1 MEKIRFLFNRRVIG
15 GALLIAFIMFCFM
28 VFVVLF
34 VRSDIT
40 PASQGTAVLSVI
52 PAPTA
57 TQTRFVIT
65 PLNSTTAALKNLPT
79 PPLGVIAI
87 GAYVQVT
94 GTGVDGLRLRD
105 EPGLDGQVQLLGSEA
120 EVFLVLEGPREADN
134 YTWWYLVGP
143 YDESRKGWAVANYL
157 SLVQNPE

>member
-1 MEKIRFLFNRRVIG
+1 MEMIRLFFNRRVIG
-15 GALLIAFIMFCFM
+15 GALLITFIMFCFL
-28 VFVVLF
+28 VFAILF
-34 VRSDIT
+34 VRSDT
-40 PASQGTAVLSVI
+40 APASQGPAVLSVI

-57 TQTRFVIT
+57 TQTRPAIT
-65 PLNSTTAALKNLPT
+65 PLDSTTATLNA
-79 PPLGVIAI
+79 PPSPPPGVMAI

-105 EPGLDGQVQLLGSEA
+105 EPGLDGQIQLLGSEA
-120 EVFLVLEGPREADN
+120 EVFLVFDGPREADN

>member
-15 GALLIAFIMFCFM
+15 AAFLIAFIMFCFM

-34 VRSDIT
+34 VRSGTI

-52 PAPTA
+52 PAPMA

-94 GTGVDGLRLRD
+94 GTGIDGLRLRD

-120 EVFLVLEGPREADN
+120 EVFLVFDGPRESDN

-143 YDESRKGWAVANYL
+143 YDESRKGWAVTNYL

>member
-1 MEKIRFLFNRRVIG
+1 MEKIRSLFNRRVIG

-28 VFVVLF
+28 VFAILF
-34 VRSDIT
+34 IRSDTT

-65 PLNSTTAALKNLPT
+65 PLDSNTATLKTPPT
-79 PPLGVIAI
+79 PPPGVIAI

-105 EPGLDGQVQLLGSEA
+105 EPGLDGQVQLLGSET
-120 EVFLVLEGPREADN
+120 EVFLVFDGPIESDN

-143 YDESRKGWAVANYL
+143 YDESRKGWAVTNYL
-157 SLVQNPE
+157 SLVQTPE

>member
-1 MEKIRFLFNRRVIG
+1 M
-15 GALLIAFIMFCFM
+15 IAFIMFCFM

-34 VRSDIT
+34 VRSDT
-40 PASQGTAVLSVI
+40 APASQGTAGWSVM
-52 PAPTA
+52 PASTA
-57 TQTRFVIT
+57 TQTRFVST
-65 PLNSTTAALKNLPT
+65 PLDSTTATLKTLPT
-79 PPLGVIAI
+79 PPPGVIAI

-105 EPGLDGQVQLLGSEA
+105 EPGLDGQIQLLGSEA
-120 EVFLVLEGPREADN
+120 EVFLVLDGPREADN

-143 YDESRKGWAVANYL
+143 YDESRKGWAVENYL

>member
-1 MEKIRFLFNRRVIG
+1 MEKIRLLFNRRVIG

-28 VFVVLF
+28 VFAVLF
-34 VRSDIT
+34 VRSDT
-40 PASQGTAVLSVI
+40 APASQGTAVLSVI

-65 PLNSTTAALKNLPT
+65 PLDSSTAISKT
-79 PPLGVIAI
+79 PPSPPPGVIAI
-87 GAYVQVT
+87 GAYVQVA

-120 EVFLVLEGPREADN
+120 EVFLVFDGPREVDN

-143 YDESRKGWAVANYL
+143 YDESRKGWAVTNYL
-157 SLVQNPE
+157 TLVQTPK

>member
-1 MEKIRFLFNRRVIG
+1 MEKIRSLFNRRVIG

-34 VRSDIT
+34 VYSDSA

-52 PAPTA
+52 PAPTV
-57 TQTRFVIT
+57 TQTRFVTT
-65 PLNSTTAALKNLPT
+65 PLDSTTATLKV
-79 PPLGVIAI
+79 PPSPPPGVMAI

-105 EPGLDGQVQLLGSEA
+105 EPGLDGQIQLLGSEA
-120 EVFLVLEGPREADN
+120 EVFLVLEGPREVDN

>member
-1 MEKIRFLFNRRVIG
+1 M
-15 GALLIAFIMFCFM
+15 IAFIMFCFM
-28 VFVVLF
+28 VFAILF
-34 VRSDIT
+34 IRSDTT

-65 PLNSTTAALKNLPT
+65 PLDSNTATLKTPPT
-79 PPLGVIAI
+79 PPPGVIAI

-105 EPGLDGQVQLLGSEA
+105 EPGLDGQVQLLGSET
-120 EVFLVLEGPREADN
+120 EVFLVFDGPIESDN
-134 YTWWYLVGP
+134 YTWWYLVGS
-143 YDESRKGWAVANYL
+143 YDESRKGWAVTNYL
-157 SLVQNPE
+157 SLVQTPE